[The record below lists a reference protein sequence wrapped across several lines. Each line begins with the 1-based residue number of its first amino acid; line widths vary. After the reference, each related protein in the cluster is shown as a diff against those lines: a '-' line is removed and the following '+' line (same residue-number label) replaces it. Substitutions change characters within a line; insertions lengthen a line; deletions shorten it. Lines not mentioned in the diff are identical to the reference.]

1 MYENIF
7 NNNKI
12 KYGSKILIV
21 SHNNCVDIIKNINT
35 VKELKLSLMNI
46 NYDCKIPV
54 IDIKFDVIIYI
65 KLITSFETNIIY
77 EIINNHKQYLIENG
91 KVFFIDD
98 LVLYTNQIK
107 YNPVSYLKNLLYN
120 TIQYNLG
127 KSVTISDA
135 YDLFYQFNMK
145 VIDCDRIH
153 SEYYYNLY
161 PIEYYSFICKFKN

>member
-1 MYENIF
+1 MYEHIF

-12 KYGSKILIV
+12 KNGSKILIV
-21 SHNNCVDIIKNINT
+21 SHTVIKSINI
-35 VKELKLSLMNI
+35 VKDLNISYMNI
-46 NYDCKIPV
+46 LYDYKLPV
-54 IDIKFDVIIYI
+54 IDSKFDIIIYI
-65 KLITSFETNIIY
+65 KLITSFETDVIY
-77 EIINNHKQYLIENG
+77 EIINNHKEYLIENG

-98 LVLYTNQIK
+98 LVLYENQIK

-120 TIQYNLG
+120 AIRYNLG

-135 YDLFYQFNMK
+135 YDLFYQFNMS

-161 PIEYYSFICKFKN
+161 PVEYYSFICRFKN